1 MNKANQNPSELM
13 AIAASREIK
22 DFDIVFCGTGL
33 PILAARAAKLIHAPR
48 SIIFFETGAIDSPLL
63 DLPMFV
69 ADSRVMP
76 GAAIHSGLVDSLSM
90 LQNNKIGPRSVCI
103 LGAAQIDR
111 FGNLNSTSIG
121 NYMCP
126 EVRFAGS
133 GGAADGASLAGRVIV
148 FMKHGKNRFVNELDY
163 STSPGWVRGGMSR
176 RTDGLD
182 RGGVSVVI
190 TDKCILRF
198 SENEKNIYLSEYFPG
213 GNIKDIVDMI
223 GFELDTSQARVM
235 ASPTSEE
242 LSTLREKVDPEKL
255 ILS

>member
-242 LSTLREKVDPEKL
+242 LSTLRKKVDPERL